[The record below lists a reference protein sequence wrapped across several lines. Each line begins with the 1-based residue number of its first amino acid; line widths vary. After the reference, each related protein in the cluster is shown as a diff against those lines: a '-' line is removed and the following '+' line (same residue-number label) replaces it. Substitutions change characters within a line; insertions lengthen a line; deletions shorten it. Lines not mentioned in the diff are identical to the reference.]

1 MHKSIPKDVSPDDV
15 LSDAELKAVSQRAVT
30 RTFAKNTVVVSEG
43 DRTDSLYI
51 IVSGRVKIYVSDD
64 KGKEIILN
72 QAGPGEYFGEMALD
86 EGPRSASVMTLE
98 PTRFLV
104 VPKEDFAT
112 FLAKSPEFSL
122 HLIRKLIRRVRAL
135 THDVKSLALMDVYG
149 RVARMLLELAVE
161 RDGVLVIEG
170 RPTQQEMANRVGASR
185 EMISRILTD
194 LAGGGYIEVERDRII
209 IARTLPRAW

>member
-1 MHKSIPKDVSPDDV
+1 MQRPSTKEPPPDEV
-15 LSDAELKAVSQRAVT
+15 LDDAALKALSQRAVT
-30 RTFAKNTVVVSEG
+30 RSFAKNTVVVNEG

-64 KGKEIILN
+64 KGKEIVLN
-72 QAGPGEYFGEMALD
+72 ESGPGQYFGEMVLD
-86 EGPRSASVMTLE
+86 EGPRSASVMTLA

-104 VPKEDFAT
+104 VPGADFAA
-112 FLAKSPEFSL
+112 FLAKSPDFSL

-135 THDVKSLALMDVYG
+135 TNDVKSLALMDVYG
-149 RVARMLLELAVE
+149 RVARMLLDLAVE
-161 RDGVLVIEG
+161 RDGALVIEG
-170 RPTQQEMANRVGASR
+170 RPTQQEIANRVGASR

-194 LAGGGYIEVERDRII
+194 LAAGGYIEVERDRIV